1 MSAAFAQAV
10 ANGIMLG
17 SLYGIVAVGLALIF
31 GVLKIPQFAL
41 GAHAMLGAYVVYVLA
56 EQVGVGYWPALVGAS
71 IALAALGG
79 LVHLFVFRPM
89 SEGPAVNM
97 FIAAF
102 GLLLVLQSVA
112 VIVFGTRYYRIPAP
126 IEGVVSIFGVFLTP
140 QRLILIGAAALLVV
154 GLHFFIQ
161 KTRTGACIRAVAD
174 NPKGASLVGIEVRR
188 VGAVTMAIGSALA
201 GLGGGLIAPI
211 GQIYPTMGDL
221 LIIKAF
227 VVVVLAGMSSIR
239 GALVAGYALGLAE
252 SLGGMYLSLAYQ
264 DAMAFLLLL
273 VVLLVRPN
281 GLFSKSSSGGLT

>member
-1 MSAAFAQAV
+1 MSAAFAQAI

-41 GAHAMLGAYVVYVLA
+41 GAHAMLGAYVVYVLSVQLGA
-56 EQVGVGYWPALVGAS
+56 SYWLALVGAS
-71 IALAALGG
+71 IALAVIGG
-79 LVHLFVFRPM
+79 LVHVLVFRPI

-102 GLLLVLQSVA
+102 GLLLILQSIA
-112 VIVFGTRYYRIPAP
+112 VLVFGTRYYRVPAP
-126 IEGVVSIFGVFLTP
+126 IEGSVSLLGVFLTP
-140 QRLILIGAAALLVV
+140 QRLILIAAAAALVV
-154 GLHFFIQ
+154 CLHLFIQ
-161 KTRTGACIRAVAD
+161 RTRTGACIRAVAD
-174 NPKGASLVGIEVRR
+174 NPRGAALVGIEVGR

-201 GLGGGLIAPI
+201 GLAGGLIAPV
-211 GQIYPTMGDL
+211 GQVYPTMGDL

-239 GALVAGYALGLAE
+239 GALLAGYALGLAE
-252 SLGGMYLSLAYQ
+252 SLGGMYVSLAYQ

-273 VVLLVRPN
+273 IVLVVRPN
-281 GLFSKSSSGGLT
+281 GLFSRSASGGLT